1 MNHYPT
7 EMKLKFN
14 ELSKQ
19 LIRRTKNKT
28 AQDILDE
35 IK

>member
-1 MNHYPT
+1 MNHYPI

-19 LIRRTKNKT
+19 LIRFTRNKT
-28 AQDILDE
+28 AQDIIDE
-35 IK
+35 VK